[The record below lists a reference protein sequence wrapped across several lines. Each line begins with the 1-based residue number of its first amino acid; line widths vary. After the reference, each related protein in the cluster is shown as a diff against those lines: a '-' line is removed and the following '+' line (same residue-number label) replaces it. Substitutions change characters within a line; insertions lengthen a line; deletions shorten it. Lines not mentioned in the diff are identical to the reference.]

1 MATKKPL
8 VYTSGQF
15 EQIQS
20 GDTVDPGN
28 LGTGTRDG
36 SKFLRDDGTWQV
48 PAGGS
53 SSGPTIGKVYAQQ
66 RGFFCQ

>member
-1 MATKKPL
+1 MATQKPL
-8 VYTSGQF
+8 VLINGQRQ
-15 EQIQS
+15 QIPAT
-20 GDTVDPGN
+20 DTVDPGN